1 MCCSKSECSLAIIM
15 QKTLQ
20 SIFIYLSVLLLNL
33 VLRERRIM
41 AQGTFIRRM
50 NGESRNLRSHR
61 IRGWNKIC
69 HSILWSYEKGENLIY
84 STKTGLFLKFVL
96 LDMFL
101 LQIQV
106 GYCYSS
112 VGFLYQL
119 SDRSRCYKI
128 WPFELYLSL
137 SMLL

>member
-20 SIFIYLSVLLLNL
+20 SIFIHLSVLLLNL

-69 HSILWSYEKGENLIY
+69 HSISWSYEKGENLIY
-84 STKTGLFLKFVL
+84 STKTGLFLKCAL
-96 LDMFL
+96 LFIFL

-106 GYCYSS
+106 GH
-112 VGFLYQL
+112 FLFFSWFLISNINQDVIKFDQL
-119 SDRSRCYKI
+119 NYI
-128 WPFELYLSL
+128 YLFY
-137 SMLL
+137 